1 MFGRYID
8 VTIVTARSSYA
19 LSTNRMLRCYSV
31 TADKYKKNLNKLA
44 LVCGYLEVTVK
55 FRQCY
60 TDVTKVTV
68 HSQYAN
74 FTNQMLQCYSVKKY
88 VNYHK
93 LFCCT
98 LKVYCSL
105 HRCYNSYSAFLYAL
119 STNRMLRCYSVI
131 AHKCTK
137 NVN

>member
-1 MFGRYID
+1 M
-8 VTIVTARSSYA
+8 
-19 LSTNRMLRCYSV
+19 
-31 TADKYKKNLNKLA
+31 
-44 LVCGYLEVTVK
+44 K

-68 HSQYAN
+68 RSQYAN
-74 FTNQMLQCYSVKKY
+74 FTNQMLQCYSVTVLQSIHGLKVKKNMFY
-88 VNYHK
+88 SHK

-105 HRCYNSYSAFLYAL
+105 HGCYNSYSAFLYAL
-119 STNRMLRCYSVI
+119 STNRMLRCYSVT

-137 NVN
+137 IVN

>member
-1 MFGRYID
+1 M
-8 VTIVTARSSYA
+8 
-19 LSTNRMLRCYSV
+19 
-31 TADKYKKNLNKLA
+31 
-44 LVCGYLEVTVK
+44 K

-68 HSQYAN
+68 HFQYAN
-74 FTNQMLQCYSVKKY
+74 FTNQMLQCYSVTVLQSIHGLKVKKKY

-105 HRCYNSYSAFLYAL
+105 H
-119 STNRMLRCYSVI
+119 
-131 AHKCTK
+131 
-137 NVN
+137 